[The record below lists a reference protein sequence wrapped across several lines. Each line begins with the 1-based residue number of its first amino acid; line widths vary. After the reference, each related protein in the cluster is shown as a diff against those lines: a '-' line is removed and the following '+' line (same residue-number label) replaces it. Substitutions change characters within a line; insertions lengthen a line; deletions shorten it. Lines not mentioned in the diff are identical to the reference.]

1 MSALAAPEPTLP
13 PFVSDEDA
21 RLMLAMKLFETGR
34 LSLGQAA
41 QMAAYSKQGFM
52 DVLGHHGSAVVNYPA
67 SDLAKETAW

>member
-1 MSALAAPEPTLP
+1 MTALATPDSLP

-21 RLMLAMKLFETGR
+21 RLMLSMKLFETGR

-41 QMAAYSKQGFM
+41 QMASYSKQGYM
-52 DVLGHHGSAVVNYPA
+52 DVLGHHGIAVADYPS